1 MYINAGCSQSC
12 VTPVIFG
19 GTGVSNRVQPEVGIV
34 KIDNIYKKKLTMLTA
49 KRVKIKNIEPVAQGI
64 LNKVH
69 FGHTNTFNAFKT
81 KILKR

>member
-1 MYINAGCSQSC
+1 MSDGHSQSC

-49 KRVKIKNIEPVAQGI
+49 KRVKIENIEPVAQGI

-69 FGHTNTFNAFKT
+69 FGHTNTFNAFKD
-81 KILKR
+81 

>member
-1 MYINAGCSQSC
+1 
-12 VTPVIFG
+12 
-19 GTGVSNRVQPEVGIV
+19 
-34 KIDNIYKKKLTMLTA
+34 MLTA